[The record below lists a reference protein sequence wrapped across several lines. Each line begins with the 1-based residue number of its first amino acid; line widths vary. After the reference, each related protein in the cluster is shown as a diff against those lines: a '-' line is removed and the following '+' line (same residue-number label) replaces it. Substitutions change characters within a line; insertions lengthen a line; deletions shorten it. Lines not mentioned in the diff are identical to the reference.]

1 MVLVVLVVTET
12 FANRHYGLVPNYEIV
27 KVDFKPISIL
37 RRAVHGYKL
46 TDYKGSTIYAYLTK
60 LPEFENKINR
70 YNMHPLI
77 ILPNFYDRIKNLI
90 MTVWI
95 TLN

>member
-12 FANRHYGLVPNYEIV
+12 FVNRHYRLVPNYEIV

-46 TDYKGSTIYAYLTK
+46 TEYKGSTIYIYLK
-60 LPEFENKINR
+60 IIPAIENKIN
-70 YNMHPLI
+70 
-77 ILPNFYDRIKNLI
+77 
-90 MTVWI
+90 
-95 TLN
+95 

>member
-37 RRAVHGYKL
+37 RSTVHGYKQ
-46 TDYKGSTIYAYLTK
+46 TDYKASTIYIYLK
-60 LPEFENKINR
+60 IIHAIENKIN
-70 YNMHPLI
+70 
-77 ILPNFYDRIKNLI
+77 
-90 MTVWI
+90 
-95 TLN
+95 